1 MFVRGLCC
9 GVLTSEVFAVV
20 FSAGG
25 GGSAAFPPGRGA
37 GEVPLEGVEGAKMR
51 DLLEI

>member
-1 MFVRGLCC
+1 MRGLCC

-20 FSAGG
+20 FSAG